1 MATRRSP
8 NPSRAGQTPPRPPPQ
23 SSTRPPQR
31 VNVKTPCMKYGSD
44 SLACKEYELTQLRSS
59 SPLTRRSAGSPVDPT
74 ITFGGGGM
82 VLNIIGDDVAKLEA
96 EIEKKSWRKN

>member
-8 NPSRAGQTPPRPPPQ
+8 NPSRVGQTPPRPPYSDMFHP
-23 SSTRPPQR
+23 PPQR

-82 VLNIIGDDVAKLEA
+82 VLNIIGDQTQALEK
-96 EIEKKSWRKN
+96 EIEKKSWRT